1 MELID
6 NLSLSLSSRF
16 KIIAIKFFTWYK
28 FRVANELCFNF
39 EVRHRQFELTLEYR
53 MEIVS

>member
-16 KIIAIKFFTWYK
+16 RIIVIKFFTWYK

-53 MEIVS
+53 MEIIS